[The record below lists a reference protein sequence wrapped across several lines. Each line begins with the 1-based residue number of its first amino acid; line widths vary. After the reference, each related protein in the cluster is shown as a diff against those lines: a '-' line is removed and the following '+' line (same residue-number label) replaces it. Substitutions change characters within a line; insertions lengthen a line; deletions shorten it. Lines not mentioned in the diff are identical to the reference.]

1 MEIVIVLLIGLR
13 LMEKQKFIDYKRKL
27 NREDDIND
35 IEQIEN
41 A

>member
-1 MEIVIVLLIGLR
+1 MEVVIVLLIGLR